1 MKSSYYIN
9 LVTAVITFIF
19 GILILT
25 GILFPVRNNSAMTM
39 FGIVLIIY
47 GIYRF
52 INLFSKLKQEKLEEK
67 RQKIN
72 EEKEKFLNNL

>member
-9 LVTAVITFIF
+9 LITAVITLIF

-25 GILFPVRNNSAMTM
+25 GFLFPVRNNSSMTM

-52 INLFSKLKQEKLEEK
+52 INLFSKIKEAKLEEK